1 VETDKLL
8 INDFDTIA
16 EMNTFVR
23 VRDSYQ
29 ADEGNNDDL
38 VMGLVLFAWLTAQN
52 YFKDSTNIDIRKIL
66 LQEQNLLID
75 EQITPFGVIDDGRQ
89 EEVDI
94 DSGDIWSTRGY
105 LSSVL

>member
-1 VETDKLL
+1 
-8 INDFDTIA
+8 
-16 EMNTFVR
+16 
-23 VRDSYQ
+23 
-29 ADEGNNDDL
+29 
-38 VMGLVLFAWLTAQN
+38 LTAQN

-75 EQITPFGVIDDGRQ
+75 EQITPFGVIYDGRQ